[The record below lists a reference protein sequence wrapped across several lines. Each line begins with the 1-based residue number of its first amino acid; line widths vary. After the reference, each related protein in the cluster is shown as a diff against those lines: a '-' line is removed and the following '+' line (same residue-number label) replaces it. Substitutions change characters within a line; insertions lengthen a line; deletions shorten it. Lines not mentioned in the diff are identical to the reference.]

1 MINICW
7 ENREHVERLTN
18 KQLKLYLRQQGTKLS
33 GNKALLIERVLNMH
47 EDGTFEIKTHHGEDD
62 ESMSEQTEE
71 EEENMSEGESS
82 ETSEDKN
89 IDPSLK

>member
-1 MINICW
+1 MTNICW

-18 KQLKLYLRQQGTKLS
+18 KQLNLYLRQQTAKLS

-47 EDGTFEIKTHHGEDD
+47 EDGTFEINTHHGEDD
-62 ESMSEQTEE
+62 ESMSDQTEE
-71 EEENMSEGESS
+71 EEENMSEGESN
-82 ETSEDKN
+82 ETNEDKN